1 MRENPGVSVQVPEV
15 LDVEPDDREPSRRP
29 VVAGAAAGLWS
40 LAVGVALVSCLVMLA
55 WAASPN
61 SAGDPAAAWRAAG
74 YAWLGAHQVPL
85 EIGGRGLTLLPLGAL
100 LLGLLLTRRGG
111 RWAGRLLTAPSTGEA
126 VAIVAACALVYGAG
140 GAGVAWLSESP
151 GTGADPVQAFLFTA
165 VVAAVGVTWG
175 IAKEGDLV
183 ARARARTSDAAWRT
197 AMGAVAAVVG
207 LVAVGGILVTVS
219 LVRHFSEIAT
229 TMADLNAGPVGEL
242 ALTVVGV
249 LCLPTLDI
257 WGLSVIVGPGF
268 ELGSGNGL
276 SAFGGEVEILPALPV
291 LAAVPAGVPA
301 WAPVLLC
308 VPVALGVLA
317 ARIRWG
323 RDLPTLTGTIASG
336 AGLAGGVAL
345 LVAGLCLLASGS
357 LGGGRLAAVGPQ
369 PLAVAGAAAGLVL
382 LGFLAEAAF
391 QSLHLSWSLYRVQ
404 RRAETRAARRA
415 DAPDAQDPE
424 AQDLDAEG
432 PDAEGPDAEADLV
445 RPVDPAEAGI
455 RAAAGG
461 EVVEGDAVDG
471 DAARTVPAA
480 AKQRAEPRAARVS
493 IAIPVVID
501 VPDAAP
507 AAELSA
513 GTETSADAETCTAAV
528 TSADAEQP
536 IDLTGE
542 VEPLL
547 DDSTVDIELDDAVLA
562 MIRAAAHPDADGNLS
577 SPGADEGPGEE
588 VGDLP

>member
-1 MRENPGVSVQVPEV
+1 M
-15 LDVEPDDREPSRRP
+15 
-29 VVAGAAAGLWS
+29 
-40 LAVGVALVSCLVMLA
+40 
-55 WAASPN
+55 
-61 SAGDPAAAWRAAG
+61 
-74 YAWLGAHQVPL
+74 
-85 EIGGRGLTLLPLGAL
+85 
-100 LLGLLLTRRGG
+100 
-111 RWAGRLLTAPSTGEA
+111 
-126 VAIVAACALVYGAG
+126 
-140 GAGVAWLSESP
+140 AWLSESP

-415 DAPDAQDPE
+415 HAPDAQDP
-424 AQDLDAEG
+424 DAEG
-432 PDAEGPDAEADLV
+432 PDAEGPEAEADLV

-513 GTETSADAETCTAAV
+513 GTETSADAET
-528 TSADAEQP
+528 SAGAEQP

>member
-1 MRENPGVSVQVPEV
+1 MSVQEPEV
-15 LDVEPDDREPSRRP
+15 LDVEQDGREPSRRP

-55 WAASPN
+55 WAISPN
-61 SAGDPAAAWRAAG
+61 SAGDSAAAWRAAG
-74 YAWLGAHQVPL
+74 YTWLGAHQVPL
-85 EIGGRGLTLLPLGAL
+85 EIGGRELTLLPLGAV

-126 VAIVAACALVYGAG
+126 AAIVAACALVYGAG
-140 GAGVAWLSESP
+140 GAGLAWLSESP
-151 GTGADPVQAFLFTA
+151 GTGADPVQAFGFTA
-165 VVAAVGVTWG
+165 VVAAAGVTWG
-175 IAKEGDLV
+175 IAKEGNLR
-183 ARARARTSDAAWRT
+183 ARVRARTSDAAWRT
-197 AMGAVAAVVG
+197 VMGGMAAVVG
-207 LVAVGGILVTVS
+207 LLAAGGILVTVS
-219 LVRHFSEIAT
+219 LVRHFSEIAA
-229 TMADLNAGPVGEL
+229 TMANLDAGPVGEF
-242 ALTVVGV
+242 ALTVVGA
-249 LCLPTLDI
+249 LSLPTLDI

-268 ELGSGNGL
+268 ELGSGNAL
-276 SAFGGEVEILPALPV
+276 NAFGGEVEILPALPV

-415 DAPDAQDPE
+415 HAPDAQDP
-424 AQDLDAEG
+424 DAEG
-432 PDAEGPDAEADLV
+432 PDAEGPEAEADLV

-493 IAIPVVID
+493 IVIPVVID

-507 AAELSA
+507 AAE
-513 GTETSADAETCTAAV
+513 TSTAAV

-547 DDSTVDIELDDAVLA
+547 DDSTVDIELDEAVLP

>member
-415 DAPDAQDPE
+415 HAPDAQDP
-424 AQDLDAEG
+424 DAEG
-432 PDAEGPDAEADLV
+432 PDAEGPEAEADLV

-507 AAELSA
+507 AAE
-513 GTETSADAETCTAAV
+513 TSTAAV